1 MECAGSKAAATEDKK
16 PEENKE
22 QKPEG
27 EEQPKPEEN
36 AEGGAG
42 EQPQEEKKE

>member
-1 MECAGSKAAATEDKK
+1 MGCAGTKAAATEDKK
-16 PEENKE
+16 TEENKE

-27 EEQPKPEEN
+27 EEQPKPQEN
-36 AEGGAG
+36 AEGAG

>member
-1 MECAGSKAAATEDKK
+1 MGCAGSKAAVTEEKK

-27 EEQPKPEEN
+27 EEQPKPQEN
-36 AEGGAG
+36 AEGAG

>member
-1 MECAGSKAAATEDKK
+1 MGCAGSKAAATDDKK

-27 EEQPKPEEN
+27 EEQQKPEEN

-42 EQPQEEKKE
+42 EQ

>member
-1 MECAGSKAAATEDKK
+1 MGCAGSKAAATEDK
-16 PEENKE
+16 
-22 QKPEG
+22 
-27 EEQPKPEEN
+27 KPEEN

>member
-1 MECAGSKAAATEDKK
+1 MGCARSKAAATEDKK

-27 EEQPKPEEN
+27 EEQPKP
-36 AEGGAG
+36 
-42 EQPQEEKKE
+42 

>member
-1 MECAGSKAAATEDKK
+1 MRSSKAAATEDQK

-27 EEQPKPEEN
+27 EEQPKPQEH
-36 AEGGAG
+36 ASGAG

>member
-1 MECAGSKAAATEDKK
+1 MGCAGSKAAATEDK
-16 PEENKE
+16 
-22 QKPEG
+22 KPEG

>member
-1 MECAGSKAAATEDKK
+1 MGCAGSKAAATEDKK

-22 QKPEG
+22 QKPE
-27 EEQPKPEEN
+27 EN

>member
-1 MECAGSKAAATEDKK
+1 MGCAGSKAAATEDKK

-42 EQPQEEKKE
+42 EQPQEEKNE